1 MTIQTSNIK
10 GYKFRGSYDA
20 CPIGK
25 VISLPLKGAKFLTG
39 MKLVMAHLADNITA
53 PSPLWTW
60 LKEKNFVLDGG
71 KTIVEPIL
79 FN

>member
-1 MTIQTSNIK
+1 MTIQTFSIK
-10 GYKFRGSYDA
+10 GYKFRRSYDA

-53 PSPLWTW
+53 PSPLWLM
-60 LKEKNFVLDGG
+60 LKDKSLV
-71 KTIVEPIL
+71 V
-79 FN
+79 